1 MINIYLKYFLG
12 RLINGKGVADD
23 KRRGHIQA
31 KNVYYFVPVYDFYFG
46 IYAPDIIKE
55 SYSIKF

>member
-46 IYAPDIIKE
+46 IYAPDIIK
-55 SYSIKF
+55 KL